1 MHRMAS
7 TLVFDI
13 ETIPD
18 VAGIR
23 ALHGLPVARVFRHMD
38 ELVAAMQA

>member
-1 MHRMAS
+1 MYRMAS

-23 ALHGLPVARVFRHMD
+23 ALQGLPAELAD
-38 ELVAAMQA
+38 EEVAASP